1 MKERRLSLRGG
12 VGFWRG
18 FERIEDPLMKKFQET
33 ESEKPNSYL
42 ASPRFSGNQA
52 FLKVPNLLTSLL
64 KIIKYQELKLHHF
77 MRKGAE
83 SHEGDKEVIAGE

>member
-1 MKERRLSLRGG
+1 M
-12 VGFWRG
+12 GFWRG

-64 KIIKYQELKLHHF
+64 RIPGAKTPSLYE
-77 MRKGAE
+77 KG
-83 SHEGDKEVIAGE
+83 SRIP